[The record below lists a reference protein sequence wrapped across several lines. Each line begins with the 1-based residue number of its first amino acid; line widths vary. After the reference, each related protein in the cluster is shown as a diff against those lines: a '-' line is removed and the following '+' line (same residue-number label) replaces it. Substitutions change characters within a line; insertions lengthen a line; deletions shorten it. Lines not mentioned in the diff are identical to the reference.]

1 MGIVDLFSRVIAMIW
16 EGMNTIIVPVLNISV
31 TKMLLGLFIACV
43 AIQILNP
50 LLGIGAS
57 LVDSFSS
64 GVRRSSSRAH
74 ARARAR
80 SSKEYSGNPEALL
93 RAYNKRNNS

>member
-16 EGMNTIIVPVLNISV
+16 EGMNSIIVPVLNISV

-64 GVRRSSSRAH
+64 GVRRSSSRA
-74 ARARAR
+74 RAR
-80 SSKEYSGNPEALL
+80 SSKEYSGNPEARF